1 MGLPTKLPREKEG
14 YWLTKDNKLI
24 MMHGNMTATSYKITN
39 FFLWKALQENKLDDL
54 KVNGATIVRECGI
67 KDTNYTKILLEECKR
82 VALTQISVL
91 DNDNNWKIRQI
102 IPSLTYEKGILSAD
116 INPKIAP
123 YIQGLT
129 KGFTKNDYAQINKCS
144 SYSGMRMY
152 EVCNSWYRTGFAY
165 YTVEE
170 WRKLLGA
177 TQKSYEKFPLFR
189 TRILEPAINTV
200 NKQTDLQISQE
211 YIKTGRKTS
220 HIRIRI
226 QRKSDIPEDVEL
238 QPSDKD
244 NKINMISEEE
254 AKVTDS
260 IFLNLQEQDCAA
272 KMHEQY
278 NIPLTIARNN
288 VKEKGIGYCMA
299 QMQYVHEVV
308 RQQKVNNVGGYLIR
322 ALEDDY
328 AGMKQKQYDAYAAE
342 VAEHKEVADW
352 NHEIA
357 AQQSLFDHPGGDN
370 DEGDLV
376 EQILNSNQS
385 LANMYREMNIPDRC
399 IARWMEKYPSPLML
413 RVAKSLKDADGITAE
428 YVSACL
434 KTAAGM

>member
-91 DNDNNWKIRQI
+91 DDDNNWKIRQI

-177 TQKSYEKFPLFR
+177 TKKSYEKFPLFR

-200 NKQTDLQISQE
+200 NKQTDLHIEQE

-220 HIRIRI
+220 HIKIRI
-226 QRKSDIPEDVEL
+226 HRKSDIPEDVI
-238 QPSDKD
+238 QPEEVKVKD
-244 NKINMISEEE
+244 NKINSPEDT
-254 AKVTDS
+254 KVTNS
-260 IFLNLQEQDCAA
+260 ISLNLQELDCAA

-278 NIPLTIARNN
+278 NISLTIAKKH
-288 VKEKGIGYCMA
+288 VKEKGLLYCTA
-299 QMQYVHEVV
+299 QMQYVHDVV
-308 RQQKVNNVGGYLIR
+308 KQQKVNNVGGYLIK
-322 ALEDDY
+322 ALEEDY
-328 AGMKQKQYDAYAAE
+328 AGMKQKQNEAYAAE

-357 AQQSLFDHPGGDN
+357 TQQSLFYQPGRDN

-385 LANMYREMNIPDRC
+385 LANMYREMSIPDRC

-413 RVAKSLKDADGITAE
+413 RVAKSLKNTGGITTE

-434 KTAAGM
+434 KAAAGM

>member
-54 KVNGATIVRECGI
+54 RVNGATIVRECGI

-91 DNDNNWKIRQI
+91 DDENNWKIRQI

-152 EVCNSWYRTGFAY
+152 EVCNSWYRTGYAY
-165 YTVEE
+165 YTVDE

-177 TQKSYEKFPLFR
+177 TQKSYDKFPLFR

-220 HIRIRI
+220 HIKIRI
-226 QRKSDIPEDVEL
+226 HRKSDIPEDVI
-238 QPSDKD
+238 QPPAAKG
-244 NKINMISEEE
+244 NKINNLTENGQ
-254 AKVTDS
+254 KVTES
-260 IFLNLQEQDCAA
+260 ISLNLQELDCAA
-272 KMHEQY
+272 KMNEQY
-278 NIPLTIARNN
+278 NIPLTIAKNH
-288 VKEKGIGYCMA
+288 VKEKGLGYCMA
-299 QMQYVHEVV
+299 QMHYVHEIVK
-308 RQQKVNNVGGYLIR
+308 QQRVNNVGGYLIK
-322 ALEDDY
+322 ALEEDY
-328 AGMKQKQYDAYAAE
+328 AGIKQKQYEAYAAE
-342 VAEHKEVADW
+342 ESEHKEVADW
-352 NHEIA
+352 NREIVS
-357 AQQSLFDHPGGDN
+357 QPSLFDQPEAEN

-376 EQILNSNQS
+376 EQILSSNKT
-385 LANMYREMNIPDRC
+385 LADKYRNMDIPDRC

-413 RVAKSLKDADGITAE
+413 RVANSLKDTVGITAE

-434 KTAAGM
+434 KMASGQ